1 MTPPADYRE
10 FARDCL
16 RWAEQAGD
24 AAQSDTLIGIA
35 RMWMR
40 TALIMEDQATL
51 ANDAP
56 KLFQD
61 LRAKLD

>member
-1 MTPPADYRE
+1 MTTPADYRD

-16 RWAEQAGD
+16 RWADQASD

-40 TALIMEDQATL
+40 TALIMEERVTL

-56 KLFQD
+56 KLFQE

>member
-1 MTPPADYRE
+1 MTTPADYRE

-16 RWAEQAGD
+16 RWAEQASD
-24 AAQSDTLIGIA
+24 AAQSDTLMGIA

-40 TALIMEDQATL
+40 TALIMEEHATL

-56 KLFQD
+56 RLFQE

>member
-1 MTPPADYRE
+1 MTTPADYRD

-16 RWAEQAGD
+16 RWAVQAGD

-40 TALIMEDQATL
+40 TALIMEEQVTL
-51 ANDAP
+51 ANNAP

>member
-1 MTPPADYRE
+1 MTTPADYRN

-16 RWAEQAGD
+16 RWAEQTGD
-24 AAQSDTLIGIA
+24 AAQSDTLVGIA

-40 TALIMEDQATL
+40 TALIMEEHATL

>member
-1 MTPPADYRE
+1 MTTPADYQE

-24 AAQSDTLIGIA
+24 AAQSDALIGIA

-40 TALIMEDQATL
+40 TSLIMEEQATR
-51 ANDAP
+51 ANDTP
-56 KLFQD
+56 GLFQH
-61 LRAKLD
+61 LRDKLD

>member
-1 MTPPADYRE
+1 MTTPADYRD

-35 RMWMR
+35 RMWLR
-40 TALIMEDQATL
+40 TALIMEEHATL
-51 ANDAP
+51 ANDVP

>member
-1 MTPPADYRE
+1 
-10 FARDCL
+10 
-16 RWAEQAGD
+16 
-24 AAQSDTLIGIA
+24 LIGIA

-40 TALIMEDQATL
+40 TALIMEERVTL

-56 KLFQD
+56 KLFQE

>member
-1 MTPPADYRE
+1 MTTPADCRD

-40 TALIMEDQATL
+40 TALIMEEHATL

>member
-1 MTPPADYRE
+1 MTTPADYRE

-16 RWAEQAGD
+16 RWADQAGD
-24 AAQSDTLIGIA
+24 AAQSQTLTGIA

-40 TALIMEDQATL
+40 TALIMEDQVTL
-51 ANDAP
+51 AKDAP
-56 KLFQD
+56 KLFRE

>member
-1 MTPPADYRE
+1 MTTPADYRE

-16 RWAEQAGD
+16 RWSQQASD
-24 AAQSDTLIGIA
+24 AAQSHTLISIA

-40 TALIMEDQATL
+40 TALIMEEHATL

>member
-1 MTPPADYRE
+1 MTTPADYRD

-16 RWAEQAGD
+16 RWAGQAGD

-40 TALIMEDQATL
+40 TALIMEEQVTL
-51 ANDAP
+51 ANNAP

-61 LRAKLD
+61 LHAKLD

>member
-1 MTPPADYRE
+1 MTTPADYRD

-24 AAQSDTLIGIA
+24 PAQSDTLIGIA

-40 TALIMEDQATL
+40 TALIMEEQVTL

>member
-1 MTPPADYRE
+1 MTTPADYRE

-16 RWAEQAGD
+16 RWAEQVGD
-24 AAQSDTLIGIA
+24 AEQSDTLNSIA

-40 TALIMEDQATL
+40 TALIMEEHATL

-56 KLFQD
+56 RLFQE

>member
-1 MTPPADYRE
+1 MTTPADYRD

-40 TALIMEDQATL
+40 TALIMEEQVTL

>member
-1 MTPPADYRE
+1 MTTPADYRE

-40 TALIMEDQATL
+40 TALIMEEQATL

>member
-1 MTPPADYRE
+1 MTTPADYRE

-16 RWAEQAGD
+16 RWAEQASD

-40 TALIMEDQATL
+40 TALIMEEHATL
-51 ANDAP
+51 AKDAP

>member
-1 MTPPADYRE
+1 MTTPADYRD

-40 TALIMEDQATL
+40 TALIMEEHETL

-56 KLFQD
+56 KLFQE

>member
-1 MTPPADYRE
+1 MTTPADYRD

-24 AAQSDTLIGIA
+24 AAQSDALIGIA

-40 TALIMEDQATL
+40 TALIMEEHVTL

>member
-1 MTPPADYRE
+1 MTTPADYRD

-24 AAQSDTLIGIA
+24 TAQSDTLIGIA

-40 TALIMEDQATL
+40 TALIMEEQVTL

-56 KLFQD
+56 RLFHELGTKFD
-61 LRAKLD
+61 